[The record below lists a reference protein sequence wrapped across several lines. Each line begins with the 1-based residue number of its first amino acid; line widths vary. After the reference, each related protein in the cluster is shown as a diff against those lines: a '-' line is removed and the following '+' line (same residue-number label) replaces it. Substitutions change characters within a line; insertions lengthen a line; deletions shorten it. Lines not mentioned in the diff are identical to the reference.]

1 MVTMAAGVLV
11 MLGASAFATGHHA
24 DRSVHV
30 NYSVSEDGAN
40 GVSDQASALL
50 LDQDHSWT

>member
-11 MLGASAFATGHHA
+11 MLGAGAFATGHDA